1 MKINLPVTQN
11 EVSLTDSTRLI
22 STTNLTG
29 IVTYANQAF
38 IDISGFSE
46 EELLNKSHN
55 LVRHPDMPAAAFK
68 DLWDTLKQGKAWMGI
83 VKNRCKNGDF
93 YWVDAYVTPIY
104 EAGQITGYQ
113 SVRTKPEQ
121 AHVERAQKLYAD
133 ISAGKNSI
141 ASRFT
146 TSLFSQIFLTIT
158 LITAL
163 FSCTAFYVIGFQP
176 PVVVA
181 TIVALLGGF
190 AASKRVAKNV
200 TSSANHSRAL
210 FNNVIAQK
218 VYTGKTDDAGQLEI
232 TNTATNARL
241 RTVIGRVEDSA
252 HSLAE
257 SSRTTLTVAKSTGEN
272 VTKQHQEL
280 DQVASAMHEVS
291 TSSSQVAENAHRAAG
306 AVTEAEQ
313 AVAEGKQIVDETI
326 TDINSLSDGIDDA
339 IEVINDLHT
348 RSEDIGAVIDVIRG
362 VADQTNLLALNAA
375 IEAARAGEVGRG
387 FAVVA
392 DEVRTLA
399 TRTQDSTEQIQDIV
413 EQLQKI
419 AKKAVGVIQTT
430 QSQTQTSVTQI
441 AKAGTALDGIDQAVS
456 TISNMSTDIASSSNE
471 QSIATNEMSNS
482 LVAINLASDQIADN
496 SKQNVDTSHELQGLV
511 LELQSMIKQFS
522 PD

>member
-1 MKINLPVTQN
+1 MKINLPITQN
-11 EVSLTDSTRLI
+11 EASLTDSTRLI
-22 STTNLTG
+22 STTNLKG
-29 IVTYANQAF
+29 IITYANQAF

-46 EELLNKSHN
+46 EELLNKNHN

-121 AHVERAQKLYAD
+121 AHIERAEKLYAG
-133 ISAGKNSI
+133 ISAGKTSM
-141 ASRFT
+141 AGLFP
-146 TSLFSQIFLTIT
+146 TSLFSQIFLTIA

-163 FSCTAFYVIGFQP
+163 LSGATFSMIGFQP
-176 PVVVA
+176 SLMIAAIVV
-181 TIVALLGGF
+181 LLGGF
-190 AASKRVAKNV
+190 AASKWVAKNI

-218 VYTGKTDDAGQLEI
+218 VYTGKIDDAGQLEAA
-232 TNTATNARL
+232 NTAINARL

-280 DQVASAMHEVS
+280 DQVASAMHQVS
-291 TSSSQVAENAHRAAG
+291 NSSSQVAENAHRAAG
-306 AVTEAEQ
+306 AATEAEQ
-313 AVAEGKQIVDETI
+313 AVTEGKQIVDTSI
-326 TDINSLSDGIDDA
+326 TEINSLAGGIDDA
-339 IEVINDLHT
+339 LEVINELHVH
-348 RSEDIGAVIDVIRG
+348 SEEIGAVIDVIRG
-362 VADQTNLLALNAA
+362 VAEQTNLLALNAA

-399 TRTQDSTEQIQDIV
+399 NRTQESTEQIQGIV

-419 AKKAVGVIQTT
+419 AQKAVDVIQTT
-430 QSQTQTSVTQI
+430 QSQTQNSVDQI

-456 TISNMSTDIASSSNE
+456 TISNMSADIATASNE
-471 QSIATNEMSNS
+471 QSIATEEMSSS
-482 LVAINLASDQIADN
+482 LVAINLASDQISDN
-496 SKQNVDTSHELQGLV
+496 SKQNVDTSHELQTLV
-511 LELQSMIKQFS
+511 LQLQSMIKQFS
-522 PD
+522 P